1 MRYFSALLVSLA
13 SGGCLPSDTRP
24 PPAEVTV
31 TASSSD
37 FTLNDIPAAATTDGF
52 EIVVERLLVN
62 LGQAELGDGEGS
74 TACNEY
80 SSPNYT
86 RLFDFKRVSAPRE
99 LGIAFAT
106 GRCAFGYSVR
116 FPNYATLLDVGATS
130 EAATLMRTPG
140 SDPDATDAGVSVYVE
155 GTAVRGGETKHFA
168 WPFRKRIGYA
178 DCGFVNDDTGAFSSG
193 LSLASN
199 EKTSINLEVHAE
211 GLFQNGSGTPAP
223 FQPYAD
229 ADANGDGEITFDEL
243 WTVPLA
249 AVVAAGFE
257 PPPDVNVLPMPSDP
271 PAPLDPAYSCFDG
284 NGNLIGIK
292 TLGDYAYCELLPTLV
307 RFEGDGACMV
317 QIGRAKDDR

>member
-1 MRYFSALLVSLA
+1 MRYFGALLGSLA
-13 SGGCLPSDTRP
+13 CAGCLPSDTRP

-37 FTLNDIPAAATTDGF
+37 FTLNDIPATATTDGF
-52 EIVVERLLVN
+52 DIVVERLLVN
-62 LGQAELGDGEGS
+62 VGQAALDDGDS
-74 TACNEY
+74 SSACNEY

-86 RLFDFKRVSAPRE
+86 RLFDFKQVSAPHE
-99 LGIAFAT
+99 LGLAFAT

-116 FPNYATLLDVGATS
+116 FPNYATVLDVGATS

-140 SDPDATDAGVSVYVE
+140 SDPDATDAGVSVYIE
-155 GTAVRGGETKHFA
+155 GVAVRGGEIKHFA
-168 WPFRKRIGYA
+168 WPFRKRVGYV
-178 DCGFVNDDTGAFSSG
+178 DCGFFDDETGAFSSG

-211 GLFQNGSGTPAP
+211 GLFQNRPGTLAH

-243 WTVPLA
+243 WTVPLD
-249 AVVAAGFE
+249 AVVAAGFDAPMDVSV
-257 PPPDVNVLPMPSDP
+257 PPPVSTP
-271 PAPLDPAYSCFDG
+271 PAPIDPAYSCFDSD
-284 NGNLIGIK
+284 GNLIGIK

-307 RFEGDGACMV
+307 RFERTGACFV

>member
-1 MRYFSALLVSLA
+1 MRYFGALLVALA
-13 SGGCLPSDTRP
+13 SGGCLPSDSRP

-31 TASSSD
+31 TVSSSD
-37 FTLNDIPAAATTDGF
+37 FTLNDIPAAATADGF
-52 EIVVERLLVN
+52 DIVVERLLVN
-62 LGQAELGDGEGS
+62 VGQAALDDGDS
-74 TACNEY
+74 SNACDEY

-106 GRCAFGYSVR
+106 GHCAFGYSVR
-116 FPNYATLLDVGATS
+116 FPNYATLLDAGATS
-130 EAATLMRTPG
+130 EDAALMRTPG

-155 GTAVRGGETKHFA
+155 GVAVRGGETKHFA
-168 WPFRKRIGYA
+168 WPFRKRVGYA
-178 DCGFVNDDTGAFSSG
+178 DCAFFEDDGRAFRSG
-193 LSLASN
+193 LSLASD

-211 GLFQNGSGTPAP
+211 GLFQNHSGTPAH

-249 AVVAAGFE
+249 AVIAAGFDAPMDVSV
-257 PPPDVNVLPMPSDP
+257 PPPVSMA
-271 PAPLDPAYSCFDG
+271 PAPIDPAHPCFDG
-284 NGNLIGIK
+284 DGNVIGIK

-307 RFEGDGACMV
+307 RVEGNGACMV

>member
-1 MRYFSALLVSLA
+1 MRYFGALLGSLA
-13 SGGCLPSDTRP
+13 CAGCLPSDTRP
-24 PPAEVTV
+24 PPAELTV

-37 FTLNDIPAAATTDGF
+37 FTLNDIPATATTDGF

-62 LGQAELGDGEGS
+62 VGQAELGDGEGS

-80 SSPNYT
+80 SNPDYT
-86 RLFDFKRVSAPRE
+86 RLFDFKHVTAPRQ

-116 FPNYATLLDVGATS
+116 FPNYATLLDVGATGDD
-130 EAATLMRTPG
+130 AALMRTPG
-140 SDPDATDAGVSVYVE
+140 SDPDATDAGVSVYIE
-155 GTAVRGGETKHFA
+155 GVAVRGGETKHFA
-168 WPFRKRIGYA
+168 WPFRKRVGYA
-178 DCGFVNDDTGAFSSG
+178 DCGFVDDDTGAFSSG
-193 LSLASN
+193 LSLVSD

-211 GLFQNGSGTPAP
+211 GLFQNRSGTPAP

-249 AVVAAGFE
+249 AVVAAGFDAPVDMSV
-257 PPPDVNVLPMPSDP
+257 PPPVSTP
-271 PAPLDPAYSCFDG
+271 PAPIEPAYPCFDG

-307 RFEGDGACMV
+307 RFEDTGTCMV
-317 QIGRAKDDR
+317 QIGRAKDDH